1 MNNKKKITVLGQEYV
16 IEEHYHKDD
25 PRLEGFNGYHAPYEK
40 KIVIASEIVDKAEGR
55 NLEPDDTGRIDR
67 YLHHIYRHEIIHA
80 FFNESG
86 ITYRYDSDEEDFLVD
101 WIARQFP
108 KMKKI
113 FEELGVAE

>member
-1 MNNKKKITVLGQEYV
+1 MEDRKITVLGQEYV

-67 YLHHIYRHEIIHA
+67 YLRHIYRHEIIHA

-86 ITYRYDSDEEDFLVD
+86 ITYRYDSAEEDFLVD
-101 WIARQFP
+101 WFARQYP

-113 FEELGVAE
+113 FEELGVED